1 MSVNE
6 KKLVPRSDTFRWHSK
21 QELCDY
27 FSIRY
32 GLGRR
37 LVESEIAEAM
47 KSFRLRKH
55 QPIKMAELWQ
65 KAGLRI
71 EKKLRQLNR

>member
-1 MSVNE
+1 MKE
-6 KKLVPRSDTFRWHSK
+6 RKLVPRSEKLRWHSK

-27 FSIRY
+27 FNIHY
-32 GLGRR
+32 GLNRR

-71 EKKLRQLNR
+71 ERKLRQVNR